1 LAQEKQENLNK
12 KADEDR
18 LRILKTKEYAEKQRK
33 LNKAKLSKDANIT
46 VLYEQSLPQVRVIK
60 EEEHKMPPI
69 QEESEASQ
77 SVHEV

>member
-1 LAQEKQENLNK
+1 
-12 KADEDR
+12 
-18 LRILKTKEYAEKQRK
+18 

-46 VLYEQSLPQVRVIK
+46 VLSEQSLPQVRVIR